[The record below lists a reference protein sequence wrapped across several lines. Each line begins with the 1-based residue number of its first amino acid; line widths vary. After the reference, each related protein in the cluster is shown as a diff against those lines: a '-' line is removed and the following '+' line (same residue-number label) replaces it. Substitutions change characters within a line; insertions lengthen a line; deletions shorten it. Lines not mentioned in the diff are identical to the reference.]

1 MDEGRRVL
9 EALAAHG
16 LRQGPGV
23 LEMLRQAVAG
33 AKRNGRPVGICGEAP
48 ATYPEV
54 AALLARAGIDSIS
67 VNPGSFPRTVEAVP
81 RAEAAAEL
89 S

>member
-1 MDEGRRVL
+1 M
-9 EALAAHG
+9 
-16 LRQGPGV
+16 

-48 ATYPEV
+48 ASYPE
-54 AALLARAGIDSIS
+54 AAGLLAEAGIDSIS
-67 VNPGSFPRTVEAVP
+67 VNPGRFPKTVAAVA
-81 RAEAAAEL
+81 RAEAAKA

>member
-1 MDEGRRVL
+1 
-9 EALAAHG
+9 
-16 LRQGPGV
+16 
-23 LEMLRQAVAG
+23 MLRQAVAG
-33 AKRNGRPVGICGEAP
+33 AKGNGRPVGICGEAP
-48 ATYPEV
+48 ATYPEA